1 MNQKELIRIVRK
13 LQRQSRLRQ
22 PRRRNVFFDQKGV
35 LGKGVQ
41 KKYSTASINDIMK
54 NLIDKIEFNNQ

>member
-22 PRRRNVFFDQKGV
+22 PRRKNVFFDQKGV

-41 KKYSTASINDIMK
+41 KKYSTAAIGDIMK
-54 NLIDKIEFNNQ
+54 KIYGQRRKA